1 MTPEFVTNNK
11 NILSSVRWRKNLLS
25 SLFESRQIKTR
36 LSLDSRENFTE
47 STYLPKNNLL
57 GFDDISQHGIKG
69 RKEIRFEQ
77 FAATIHVKFR
87 EDCLYVLVYKL

>member
-1 MTPEFVTNNK
+1 MSTV
-11 NILSSVRWRKNLLS
+11 SV
-25 SLFESRQIKTR
+25 
-36 LSLDSRENFTE
+36 E
-47 STYLPKNNLL
+47 STDT